1 MYSFG
6 LNFRYV
12 FGSDG
17 MRRDFHRWIV
27 QDRNTG
33 RTIFAYHHQNDCTAK
48 YEAEIACK
56 RFNGISVVEVNPQRK
71 ANPGYGYWYQEFHPP
86 INQLPQL
93 PKE

>member
-17 MRRDFHRWIV
+17 MKEEFHRWIV
-27 QDRNTG
+27 QDRETG
-33 RTIFAYHHQNDCTAK
+33 KTVYAYHHEKDCIAK

-56 RFNGISVVEVNPQRK
+56 RFNGISTAEVDPQRK
-71 ANPGYGYWYQEFHPP
+71 EPGYGYWYQEYSTP
-86 INQLPQL
+86 INRLPLL

>member
-17 MRRDFHRWIV
+17 MRRDFHRWVV
-27 QDRNTG
+27 QDRDTG
-33 RTIFAYHHQNDCTAK
+33 RTVFAYHHEKDCIAK
-48 YEAEIACK
+48 YEAETTCK
-56 RFNGISVVEVNPQRK
+56 RFNGIQVEVDPKRK
-71 ANPGYGYWYQEFHPP
+71 SVPGYGYWYQELHTP
-86 INQLPQL
+86 INRLPLL